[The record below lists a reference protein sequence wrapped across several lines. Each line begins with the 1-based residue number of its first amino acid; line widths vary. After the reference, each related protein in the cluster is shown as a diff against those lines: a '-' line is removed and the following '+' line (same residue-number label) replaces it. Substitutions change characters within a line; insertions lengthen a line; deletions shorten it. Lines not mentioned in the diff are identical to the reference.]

1 MPAKPRS
8 EVRLRAAWNQD
19 ESFTSCSRLP
29 CYAIPVL
36 ALLVARS
43 FLPVTL
49 CDDAF
54 ITFKVA
60 LNTASGLGMVF
71 NPGENTY
78 VSTSPA
84 WVLLL
89 ACSRWMFG
97 DVVLAAKTL
106 GTVFEVL
113 LVLSVVH
120 LGARTGPGPV
130 AGMFAALLLVTNPV
144 FLLTSFSGMELPLYL
159 LAIVLTALFL
169 SRHQYAVAMALAA
182 GAVWVRFDG
191 IVVLA
196 VALLMATW
204 HERQQLRTRP
214 ASVLVT
220 MVPAAFIV
228 LAYIVFGAVFFE
240 TWVPMSVQRKML
252 TSADLL
258 SPAWLDAAGLVSREF
273 GNAFLGKSAYWYTH
287 ATAFPLM
294 IAPFFIGMLR
304 HLRLR
309 QASTVPLLLITL
321 VYVAVFTGSG
331 SSYAVNFPWY
341 FVPVLPAAC
350 LMCGAGVAWLLAAVS
365 GISPFPDGAG
375 RVVVLPALAAV
386 CWLLLSSNPLR
397 NDADALVNSWGN
409 ERERVYATAAVW
421 TGRHVG
427 QDAVVAANE
436 IGAIGFFLPPGSY
449 LIDMFGLLSRKDMLQ
464 VPFDRR
470 IQMGLPCCI
479 FTRAHFSYMKTIHAG
494 MEDSYRWFAFRSL
507 NIGIRSDML
516 ESLRPQ
522 LSRFQTIYETIDV
535 DSEYQWDSAS
545 NGNPLRSTGV
555 AGEAVSSRA
564 MPRVQLSAPAISRM

>member
-1 MPAKPRS
+1 MPAKPKA
-8 EVRLRAAWNQD
+8 EVRLRAARNQD
-19 ESFTSCSRLP
+19 ESFASCSRLP

-36 ALLVARS
+36 ALLFARG

-49 CDDAF
+49 CDDAY

-89 ACSRWMFG
+89 ACSRWVFG

-113 LVLSVVH
+113 LVLSIVH

-159 LAIVLTALFL
+159 LVIVLAALFL
-169 SRHQYAVAMALAA
+169 CRRQHAVAMALAA

-191 IVVLA
+191 VVVLA
-196 VALLMATW
+196 VALLMVAW
-204 HERQQLRTRP
+204 LERKQLRTRP
-214 ASVLVT
+214 ASVLVNV
-220 MVPAAFIV
+220 VPATFII

-240 TWVPMSVQRKML
+240 TWVPMSVQRKAL
-252 TSADLL
+252 SSADLL
-258 SPAWLDAAGLVSREF
+258 SPAWPDAAALVAREF
-273 GNAFLGKSAYWYTH
+273 GNAFLWRSAYWYAH

-294 IAPFFIGMLR
+294 IVPFIIGMLR
-304 HLRLR
+304 YLRHR
-309 QASTVPLLLITL
+309 QVSAAPLLLITL

-341 FVPVLPAAC
+341 FVPVLPAAY
-350 LMCGAGVAWLLAAVS
+350 LVCGAGIAWMLTAVS
-365 GISPFPDGAG
+365 GMSTFPDGAN
-375 RVVVLPALAAV
+375 RVAALPALVAM
-386 CWLLLSSNPLR
+386 CWVLLSIVLLR
-397 NDADALVNSWGN
+397 NDADDLVNRWGN

-436 IGAIGFFLPPGSY
+436 IGAIGFFLPPEAY
-449 LIDMFGLLSRKDMLQ
+449 VIDMFGLLSRKDMLH

-470 IQMGLPCCI
+470 IQAELPCCI
-479 FTRAHFSYMKTIHAG
+479 FTRAHFSYTRAIHTT
-494 MEDSYRWFAFRSL
+494 MEATYRWFVFRSL
-507 NIGIRSDML
+507 NIGIRTDML
-516 ESLRPQ
+516 ESLQPQ

-535 DSEYQWDSAS
+535 DSEFHWDSPPPGKQS
-545 NGNPLRSTGV
+545 GQQGNPGRPCLPGPC
-555 AGEAVSSRA
+555 
-564 MPRVQLSAPAISRM
+564 PRYNQNPGIS